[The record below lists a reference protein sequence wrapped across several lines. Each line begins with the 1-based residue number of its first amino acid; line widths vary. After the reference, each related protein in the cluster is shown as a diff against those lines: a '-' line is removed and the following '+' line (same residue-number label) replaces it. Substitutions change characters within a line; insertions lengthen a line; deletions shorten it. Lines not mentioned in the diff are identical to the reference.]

1 MTRSDKD
8 TIHKRT
14 ENRRLLQ
21 RMKTGLAVVTHTPY
35 KGVLLGAYLVGAAL
49 VWLFR
54 AYLFSLDSYG
64 MFSPV
69 LEAAI
74 NLLIPLYAVGGLL
87 AFLALLGT
95 PWGSKAAKEGLQKVG
110 LVNHAGEAPALI
122 AKRQDRDNPRLTI
135 WEFDPCGIPLGEWE
149 DKRARIETALD
160 ITIAK
165 MTWAEGRKLIRV
177 YAVPAKS
184 DFPALLP
191 WNDKYLSPESFVLV
205 LGESLTGAVTV
216 NLANIPHILLGG
228 STGSGK
234 SVLLKL
240 LLMQSL
246 RKGAEVYIADFKGGV
261 DFPKVWHQKC
271 RMCFT
276 EEDLLYTL
284 GQLVAVLEYRKERL
298 AETGCPNLDA
308 YNEATGDNLPR
319 LVFACDEVA
328 ELLDKTG
335 RSKEEK
341 EQVHTRLQAILEEL
355 SRTAD
360 EKQTKEAL
368 DKWSKSL
375 PDEVENRLNEQVLLL
390 NESWS
395 RKLHILW
402 QLLLQ
407 RIREYSDIDS
417 VNLNLEMPQ
426 VDTSGP
432 KLGWFGKED
441 EINQLKAQRDRW
453 QKQADEADD
462 EAERNQYNYE
472 REQRNAQDKQRQY
485 EKKKADADYRQRNL
499 GSRPAPEY
507 STYTEKVY
515 RGGLGFLDALLGPK
529 LVTKTRR
536 DDSRGEAWDRECKEL
551 NEMRGQEKV
560 LRDQADAARRAAQR
574 YQEKGSEALKR
585 RQTYLERAKG
595 IERDLNDLM
604 ERRKM
609 YEENARREF
618 VRMLRKKICEQIQT
632 YLFGEDGA
640 QQRIEDWMEDR
651 LKRETKTLEEQ
662 AIEQFRIA
670 MDCKLK
676 WIAAVREKR
685 TPEIMRQA
693 QNLAKTCEALQVQR
707 QKLEEVLK

>member
-122 AKRQDRDNPRLTI
+122 AKRQDRANPRLTI
-135 WEFDPCGIPLGEWE
+135 WEFDPCGIPLDEWE
-149 DKRARIETALD
+149 DKRAGIETALD

-216 NLANIPHILLGG
+216 NLTNIPHILLGG

-246 RKGAEVYIADFKGGV
+246 LKGAEVYIADFKGGV
-261 DFPKVWHQKC
+261 DFPEVWYNKC

-276 EEDLLYTL
+276 EKDLLYTL
-284 GQLVAVLEYRKERL
+284 GQLVTVLEYRKGRL
-298 AETGCPNLDA
+298 AETGCKDLDT
-308 YNEATGDNLPR
+308 YNEVTGESLPR
-319 LVFACDEVA
+319 IVFACDEVA
-328 ELLDKTG
+328 EMLDKTG
-335 RSKEEK
+335 RSKESK
-341 EQVHTRLQAILEEL
+341 EVLAQIENKLATL
-355 SRTAD
+355 SRLGRAFGIHLILATQRPDANILPGQIKNNLDFRVCGRADNILSQIILDNTSAADQIPKDARGRFITGDGTVFQAYLLD
-360 EKQTKEAL
+360 EKQL
-368 DKWSKSL
+368 
-375 PDEVENRLNEQVLLL
+375 
-390 NESWS
+390 
-395 RKLHILW
+395 
-402 QLLLQ
+402 
-407 RIREYSDIDS
+407 
-417 VNLNLEMPQ
+417 
-426 VDTSGP
+426 
-432 KLGWFGKED
+432 
-441 EINQLKAQRDRW
+441 
-453 QKQADEADD
+453 
-462 EAERNQYNYE
+462 
-472 REQRNAQDKQRQY
+472 
-485 EKKKADADYRQRNL
+485 
-499 GSRPAPEY
+499 
-507 STYTEKVY
+507 
-515 RGGLGFLDALLGPK
+515 
-529 LVTKTRR
+529 
-536 DDSRGEAWDRECKEL
+536 
-551 NEMRGQEKV
+551 
-560 LRDQADAARRAAQR
+560 
-574 YQEKGSEALKR
+574 
-585 RQTYLERAKG
+585 
-595 IERDLNDLM
+595 
-604 ERRKM
+604 
-609 YEENARREF
+609 
-618 VRMLRKKICEQIQT
+618 
-632 YLFGEDGA
+632 
-640 QQRIEDWMEDR
+640 
-651 LKRETKTLEEQ
+651 
-662 AIEQFRIA
+662 
-670 MDCKLK
+670 
-676 WIAAVREKR
+676 
-685 TPEIMRQA
+685 
-693 QNLAKTCEALQVQR
+693 
-707 QKLEEVLK
+707 

>member
-74 NLLIPLYAVGGLL
+74 NLLIPLYAMGGLL

-95 PWGSKAAKEGLQKVG
+95 PRGSKAAKEGLQKVG

-122 AKRQDRDNPRLTI
+122 AKRQDRGNPRLTI

-191 WNDKYLSPESFVLV
+191 WKDKYLSSESFVLV

-216 NLANIPHILLGG
+216 NLTNIPHILLGG

-246 RKGAEVYIADFKGGV
+246 HKGAEVYIADFKGGV

-276 EEDLLYTL
+276 EKDLLYTL
-284 GQLVAVLEYRKERL
+284 GQLVTVLEYRKGRL
-298 AETGCPNLDA
+298 AETGCKDLDTH
-308 YNEATGDNLPR
+308 NEVTGESLPR
-319 LVFACDEVA
+319 IVFACDEVA
-328 ELLDKTG
+328 EMLDKTG
-335 RSKEEK
+335 RSKESK
-341 EQVHTRLQAILEEL
+341 EVLAQIENKLATL
-355 SRTAD
+355 SRLGRAFGIHLILATQRPDANILPGQIKNNLDFRVCGRADNVLSQIILDNTSAADQIPKDARGRFITGDGTVFQAYLLD
-360 EKQTKEAL
+360 EKQL
-368 DKWSKSL
+368 
-375 PDEVENRLNEQVLLL
+375 
-390 NESWS
+390 
-395 RKLHILW
+395 
-402 QLLLQ
+402 
-407 RIREYSDIDS
+407 
-417 VNLNLEMPQ
+417 
-426 VDTSGP
+426 
-432 KLGWFGKED
+432 
-441 EINQLKAQRDRW
+441 
-453 QKQADEADD
+453 
-462 EAERNQYNYE
+462 
-472 REQRNAQDKQRQY
+472 
-485 EKKKADADYRQRNL
+485 
-499 GSRPAPEY
+499 
-507 STYTEKVY
+507 
-515 RGGLGFLDALLGPK
+515 
-529 LVTKTRR
+529 
-536 DDSRGEAWDRECKEL
+536 
-551 NEMRGQEKV
+551 
-560 LRDQADAARRAAQR
+560 
-574 YQEKGSEALKR
+574 
-585 RQTYLERAKG
+585 
-595 IERDLNDLM
+595 
-604 ERRKM
+604 
-609 YEENARREF
+609 
-618 VRMLRKKICEQIQT
+618 
-632 YLFGEDGA
+632 
-640 QQRIEDWMEDR
+640 
-651 LKRETKTLEEQ
+651 
-662 AIEQFRIA
+662 
-670 MDCKLK
+670 
-676 WIAAVREKR
+676 
-685 TPEIMRQA
+685 
-693 QNLAKTCEALQVQR
+693 
-707 QKLEEVLK
+707 

>member
-21 RMKTGLAVVTHTPY
+21 RMKTGLEVVKHTPY
-35 KGVLLGAYLVGAAL
+35 KGVLLVAYLVGAAL

-69 LEAAI
+69 LGAAV
-74 NLLIPLYAVGGLL
+74 NFLIPLYAVGGLL

-122 AKRQDRDNPRLTI
+122 AKRQDRDNPQLTV

-205 LGESLTGAVTV
+205 LGESLTGAVTI
-216 NLANIPHILLGG
+216 NLTNIPHILLGG

-246 RKGAEVYIADFKGGV
+246 RKGAEVCIADFKGGV

-276 EEDLLYTL
+276 EKDLLYTL
-284 GQLVAVLEYRKERL
+284 DQLVAVLEYRKEQL

-308 YNEATGDNLPR
+308 YNEATGDNLSR

-341 EQVHTRLQAILEEL
+341 ERLGQIENRLATLARLGRAFGIHLILATQRPDANILPGQIKNNLDFRVCGRADNVL
-355 SRTAD
+355 SQIILDNTSAADQIPKDARGRFITGDGTVFQGYLFD
-360 EKQTKEAL
+360 EKQL
-368 DKWSKSL
+368 
-375 PDEVENRLNEQVLLL
+375 
-390 NESWS
+390 
-395 RKLHILW
+395 
-402 QLLLQ
+402 
-407 RIREYSDIDS
+407 
-417 VNLNLEMPQ
+417 
-426 VDTSGP
+426 
-432 KLGWFGKED
+432 
-441 EINQLKAQRDRW
+441 
-453 QKQADEADD
+453 
-462 EAERNQYNYE
+462 
-472 REQRNAQDKQRQY
+472 
-485 EKKKADADYRQRNL
+485 
-499 GSRPAPEY
+499 
-507 STYTEKVY
+507 
-515 RGGLGFLDALLGPK
+515 
-529 LVTKTRR
+529 
-536 DDSRGEAWDRECKEL
+536 
-551 NEMRGQEKV
+551 
-560 LRDQADAARRAAQR
+560 
-574 YQEKGSEALKR
+574 
-585 RQTYLERAKG
+585 
-595 IERDLNDLM
+595 
-604 ERRKM
+604 
-609 YEENARREF
+609 
-618 VRMLRKKICEQIQT
+618 
-632 YLFGEDGA
+632 
-640 QQRIEDWMEDR
+640 
-651 LKRETKTLEEQ
+651 
-662 AIEQFRIA
+662 
-670 MDCKLK
+670 
-676 WIAAVREKR
+676 
-685 TPEIMRQA
+685 
-693 QNLAKTCEALQVQR
+693 
-707 QKLEEVLK
+707 